1 MCIRD
6 RPSIVDGGN
15 ATAITIDSSENVTF
29 AGTIAGT
36 LLTAAQPNITSLGTL
51 TGLTTTGDIN
61 FGDSDKAVFGAGSDL
76 QIYHDGSNSYIND
89 VGTGS
94 LYIKATNLS
103 LSDAAGEQFLNAYS
117 NGGVVLY
124 INFLSLRH

>member
-1 MCIRD
+1 MANTKIPIELSST
-6 RPSIVDGGN
+6 PSIVDGGN

-36 LLTAAQPNITSLGTL
+36 LSTAAQPNITSLGTL

-61 FGDSDKAVFGAGSDL
+61 FGDSDKAIFGAGSDL
-76 QIYHDGSNSYIND
+76 QIYHDGSNSYIDD

-94 LYIKATNLS
+94 LYIKAPKHLS
-103 LSDAAGEQFLNAYS
+103 LIHISEPTRPY
-117 NGGVVLY
+117 
-124 INFLSLRH
+124 